1 MQKKMSK
8 NEDENFQL
16 FICAILG
23 RRILYHKKT
32 QYLLISKVKKK
43 KTLKMNSIFH
53 HIFNH
58 IFKNYLHTKTYFT
71 ILLL

>member
-43 KTLKMNSIFH
+43 KKN
-53 HIFNH
+53 
-58 IFKNYLHTKTYFT
+58 FKNE
-71 ILLL
+71 